1 MACSSYETQSRW
13 PAGHPWDDD
22 VWTIVSGWSQ
32 LDKHTKSCLQMWSIF
47 QYCMDQPYPEQTGWS
62 FSKLSVIL
70 VVLPETKWASKPK
83 LCYGNLLE
91 LCLNSGNI
99 STPWKEPF
107 ICQWHCTFYTDVLA
121 WIVIEMCPA
130 SLLGSFFEAS
140 TTLSAAHWT
149 HGSKRVAQK
158 CSTKH
163 SLNLTWHD
171 KSCLHFFIDCL
182 IIDCD
187 TFTPDIL

>member
-1 MACSSYETQSRW
+1 M
-13 PAGHPWDDD
+13 H
-22 VWTIVSGWSQ
+22 
-32 LDKHTKSCLQMWSIF
+32 
-47 QYCMDQPYPEQTGWS
+47 QPYPEQTVWS

-70 VVLPETKWASKPK
+70 VLLPETKWASKPK

-99 STPWKEPF
+99 SSPWKESF
-107 ICQWHCTFYTDVLA
+107 IFQWHYTFYTDVSA

-158 CSTKH
+158 CFTKH

-171 KSCLHFFIDCL
+171 KSCLHFWIDCL
-182 IIDCD
+182 ACITLIVTLSLLTFCNVTQKHFLPAVVVDIVVVLTTERRKENINQIIQ
-187 TFTPDIL
+187 